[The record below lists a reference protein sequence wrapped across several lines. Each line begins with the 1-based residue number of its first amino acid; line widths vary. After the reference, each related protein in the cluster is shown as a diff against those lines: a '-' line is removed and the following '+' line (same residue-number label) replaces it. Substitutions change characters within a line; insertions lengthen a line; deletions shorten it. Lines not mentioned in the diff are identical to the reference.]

1 MSEASSATGN
11 VAKLAIA
18 DAPAGANV
26 TAIYALGGR
35 SLALCP
41 ARATV
46 LWVSFLPLALAAI
59 ALATSGA
66 SR

>member
-1 MSEASSATGN
+1 MSEASSATCN
-11 VAKLAIA
+11 VATLAIA

-26 TAIYALGGR
+26 TAIDAIGGH

-41 ARATV
+41 A
-46 LWVSFLPLALAAI
+46 
-59 ALATSGA
+59 LATSSA

>member
-26 TAIYALGGR
+26 TAIDAIGGH

-41 ARATV
+41 A
-46 LWVSFLPLALAAI
+46 
-59 ALATSGA
+59 LATSSA